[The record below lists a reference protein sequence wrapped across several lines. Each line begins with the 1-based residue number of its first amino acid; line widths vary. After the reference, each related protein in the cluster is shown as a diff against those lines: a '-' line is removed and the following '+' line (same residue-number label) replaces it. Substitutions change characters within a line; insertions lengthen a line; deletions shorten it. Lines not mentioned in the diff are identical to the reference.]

1 MARKEQKSSMKQ
13 KMRKKVARVMRE
25 YEEGALKIGKSD
37 KPVKKKKQAIAIAL
51 SEARRLK
58 KRNKRKK

>member
-1 MARKEQKSSMKQ
+1 MARKKQKSSMKR

-25 YEEGALKIGKSD
+25 YEEGVLTIGKSD

-51 SEARRLK
+51 SEARSLK